1 MEIVTWTNGSQGI
14 KLWHCLQFPA
24 DTIPLPHPVLDAL
37 YFYSMLQSGLDQEY
51 KADVAILIPLLS
63 KTLNVITFFPT
74 LHIIDPQ
81 RQYYAGTNTFFS
93 SENC

>member
-81 RQYYAGTNTFFS
+81 R
-93 SENC
+93 

>member
-37 YFYSMLQSGLDQEY
+37 YFCSMLQSGLDQEY

-74 LHIIDPQ
+74 LHIIDPK